1 MKKRSLLALA
11 AAFALPE
18 AAVAQTPEQVRERI
32 EGTRATIEQMVRVRT
47 TLSETRRDWVIY
59 QETAERRINLFR
71 SEREDLREQLAET
84 EARTTEAERRI
95 AAIRE
100 DIDAVRAAN
109 RTIQDALPSLEAR
122 IREMS
127 LYFPRP
133 LRTRVERL
141 VGQLGRSQ
149 QASDRMAVV
158 VGLLNEADRFNSLFT
173 LDVDERR
180 LDNGEIVSV
189 DVLYIGLAFA
199 YFVDRE
205 GNVAGYGVPA
215 ENGWA
220 WTEQRELVGPVRRAV
235 EFYAGRVKP
244 AQPVRLPIRVTNVT
258 FGD

>member
-1 MKKRSLLALA
+1 MKRKLLFALA
-11 AAFALPE
+11 VAFAAPG
-18 AAVAQTPEQVRERI
+18 VASAQNPDQVRERI

-47 TLSETRRDWVIY
+47 TLSETRRDWEIY
-59 QETAERRINLFR
+59 QETAQRRIDLFR
-71 SEREDLREQLAET
+71 SEREDLQLRIEET

-95 AAIRE
+95 AEIRE

-109 RTIQDALPSLEAR
+109 RSIQDALPGLEAR
-122 IREMS
+122 MREMAQF
-127 LYFPRP
+127 FPRP

-158 VGLLNEADRFNSLFT
+158 VGLMNEADRFNSLFT

-189 DVLYIGLAFA
+189 DVIYMGLALA
-199 YFVDRE
+199 YYVDRE

-215 ENGWA
+215 DGGWE
-220 WTEQRELVGPVRRAV
+220 WTERPELVGPVRRAV

-244 AQPVRLPIRVTNVT
+244 AQAVRLPVRITDIT
-258 FGD
+258 LSE